1 MTAYLDNSATTKPC
15 SDCINAV
22 ANMLENNWGNPSSLH
37 NLGIHAMKEILLAR
51 TQIAQ
56 SLGVNSEEI
65 IFTSGGTEANNL
77 ALFGAAKAKKR
88 QGKRIVTTAIEH
100 ESVLQSAQ
108 QLEKE
113 GFEVI
118 YLKPDKQ
125 GNITK
130 EQLFDAVNSET
141 VLVSMMYINNEVGT
155 VMPVDSIKRAVKRS
169 GAPALIHI
177 DCVQAYGKVNI
188 NAKKLGADMITVS
201 AHKIHGPKGIGAL
214 YINKDANL
222 TDQNFARVFGGEQEK
237 RLRPGTQSTP
247 LIAGFGA
254 AVKALAPI
262 AEQKQH
268 IAELNAYARQ
278 QLKKISGL
286 KFNNNEHASPYII
299 NIYIPTF
306 MRSQTILQELSS
318 NYNVYVSNGSACAK
332 GKKSHVLS
340 AMGLDDETLDKSIR
354 ISFGRYNNKEEI
366 DLLVNALTDLIN
378 KHPRSL

>member
-155 VMPVDSIKRAVKRS
+155 VMPVDSLKRAVKRS

-286 KFNNNEHASPYII
+286 KFNNNENASPYII